1 MIDTLEIYND
11 LRESFGEKPATKMAK
26 VIKQIYDELS
36 QTVTK
41 DDFNSLKSIVLEL
54 GKSQKELAEA
64 QKRTEAKVEELAEAQ
79 KRTEAR
85 VGELA
90 EAQKRT
96 EAKVEELAE
105 AQKRTQISLDRLV
118 GEHRKTREQV
128 GGLSHAVGYRLE
140 DEAIWALPALL
151 KRDLNMEVI
160 GSLKRDFLEIGPGK
174 FIEANIW
181 GTARKNGSKIGILG
195 EAKAQLK
202 KSDVDAFIKHISK
215 IEESAGMKIYPI
227 LITYQ
232 TSPQVRTYVE
242 KKGIKL
248 YFSYEL
254 RNKI

>member
-11 LRESFGEKPATKMAK
+11 LRESFGEKPAKKMAK

-64 QKRTEAKVEELAEAQ
+64 QKRTEARMEELAQAQ
-79 KRTEAR
+79 N
-85 VGELA
+85 
-90 EAQKRT
+90 
-96 EAKVEELAE
+96 
-105 AQKRTQISLDRLV
+105 RTQISLDRLV

-140 DEAIWALPALL
+140 DEAIWALPVLL
-151 KRDLNMEVI
+151 KRDLNMEVL

-174 FIEANIW
+174 FIEVNIW

-195 EAKAQLK
+195 EAKTQFK
-202 KSDVDAFIKHISK
+202 KSDVDVFIKHISK
-215 IEESAGMKIYPI
+215 IEESTGMKIYPI

-232 TSPQVRTYVE
+232 TPPQVRTYVE
-242 KKGIKL
+242 KKGIKI

-254 RNKI
+254 RNKTV

>member
-11 LRESFGEKPATKMAK
+11 LRESFGEKPARKMAK

-54 GKSQKELAEA
+54 GQSQKELAEA
-64 QKRTEAKVEELAEAQ
+64 QKRTEARMEELAQAQ
-79 KRTEAR
+79 N
-85 VGELA
+85 
-90 EAQKRT
+90 
-96 EAKVEELAE
+96 
-105 AQKRTQISLDRLV
+105 RTQISLDRLV

-140 DEAIWALPALL
+140 DEAIWALPVLL
-151 KRDLNMEVI
+151 KRDLNMEVL

-174 FIEANIW
+174 FIEVNIW

-195 EAKAQLK
+195 EAKTQLK
-202 KSDVDAFIKHISK
+202 KSDVDVFIKHISK
-215 IEESAGMKIYPI
+215 IEESTGMKIYPI

-254 RNKI
+254 RNKTV

>member
-54 GKSQKELAEA
+54 GQSQKELAEA

-85 VGELA
+85 M
-90 EAQKRT
+90 
-96 EAKVEELAE
+96 EELAQ
-105 AQKRTQISLDRLV
+105 AQNRTQISLDRLV

-140 DEAIWALPALL
+140 DEAIWALPVLL
-151 KRDLNMEVI
+151 KRDLNMEVL

-174 FIEANIW
+174 FIEANVW
-181 GTARKNGSKIGILG
+181 GTAKKNGSKVSILG

-202 KSDVDAFIKHISK
+202 KSDVDVFIKHISK
-215 IEESAGMKIYPI
+215 IEESTGMKIYPI

-254 RNKI
+254 RNKTV